1 MAQFRT
7 DSHRYLNNGN
17 TIFEV
22 VMLADQYGNR
32 VGPSNPTGMAVDA
45 FGRARGSQPVTL
57 ADYFNRYQINEGFVS
72 SNNAGSRVDYHAN
85 TSSVRM
91 FVKTG
96 SGQKVVRETTR
107 VFAYQP
113 GKSLQLF
120 NTFVMNPA
128 KTGLRQRVGYFND
141 ENGVFVEK
149 ANSAIR
155 FAIRSKITGT
165 VTDNY
170 AEKANW
176 NYDRLD
182 GTGPS
187 GLTLDLDKAQIFFT
201 DIEWLGVGSVRCGFV
216 INGQLIHCHSF
227 HHANIDTDAYMT
239 TAILPVR
246 YEIEN
251 IGATASTS
259 VMKQICTSVISEG
272 GYELRGRNRTI
283 GTDITTTR
291 DMPTKGVFYPIVAIR
306 LKADRLDAIAVP
318 KNINLIGV
326 GNSTRIKWRLYQG
339 ATIAGATWVSVAAD
353 SAVEY
358 NSNNSATMSGG
369 TVLNSGLLSI
379 TNQSVSTTELPPG
392 LFKYQ
397 LERNGLTSTPTT
409 FVLAA
414 AGATD
419 SDDAVGTIDWDEIT

>member
-7 DSHRYLNNGN
+7 DTHRYLNNGN

-45 FGRARGSQPVTL
+45 FGRARSSEPFTL
-57 ADYFNRYQINEGFVS
+57 GDYTNIQEMNPGFS
-72 SNNAGSRVDYHAN
+72 TSNTAGSRFDYHAN
-85 TSSVRM
+85 TSTVRM

-96 SGQKVVRETTR
+96 SGQKVIRETNR

-113 GKSLQLF
+113 GKSLQHF

-128 KTGLRQRVGYFND
+128 KTGLRQRIGYFND
-141 ENGVFVEK
+141 NDGVFLER

-155 FAIRSKITGT
+155 FVVRSKTTGT
-165 VTDNY
+165 VTDTY
-170 AEKANW
+170 AEQANW
-176 NYDRLD
+176 NLDPLD

-187 GLTLDLDKAQIFFT
+187 KLTLDLDKAQIFFM

-227 HHANIDTDAYMT
+227 HHANINTEAYMKSPN
-239 TAILPVR
+239 LPVR
-246 YEIEN
+246 FEIEN
-251 IGATASTS
+251 LTATDSSSTL
-259 VMKQICTSVISEG
+259 KQICSSVISEG
-272 GYELRGRNRTI
+272 GYELRGRNRTV
-283 GTDITTTR
+283 GTDITTVR
-291 DMPTKGVFYPIVAIR
+291 DLTTKGVFYPVVAIR
-306 LKADRLDAIAVP
+306 LKAANIDAICAP
-318 KNINLIGV
+318 KNINLIGI
-326 GNSTRIKWRLYQG
+326 GNNTRIKWRIYQG
-339 ATIAGATWVSVAAD
+339 STINGAVWTSVGSD
-353 SAVEY
+353 SFVEY

-369 TVLNSGLLSI
+369 TALNSGVLGI

-392 LFKYQ
+392 LFRYQ
-397 LERNGLTSTPTT
+397 LERNGLTGTPTT

-419 SDDAVGTIDWDEIT
+419 GDDAIGTVDWDEVS

>member
-1 MAQFRT
+1 
-7 DSHRYLNNGN
+7 
-17 TIFEV
+17 
-22 VMLADQYGNR
+22 MLADQYGNR

-57 ADYFNRYQINEGFVS
+57 GDYFNRYQINPGFCS
-72 SNNAGSRVDYHAN
+72 SNTAGSRFDYHAN
-85 TSSVRM
+85 TSSVRL

-141 ENGVFVEK
+141 ENGIFIER

-155 FAIRSKITGT
+155 FVIRSNTTGT

-170 AEKANW
+170 AEQSDW
-176 NYDRLD
+176 NYDKLD
-182 GTGPS
+182 GAGPS
-187 GLTLDLDKAQIFFT
+187 KLTLDLDKAQIFFT
-201 DIEWLGVGSVRCGFV
+201 DVEWLGVGSVRCGFV

-251 IGATASTS
+251 IGATTSNS

-272 GYELRGRNRTI
+272 GYDLRGRNRSV

-291 DMPTKGVFYPIVAIR
+291 DMPTKGVFYPVVAIR
-306 LKADRLDAIAVP
+306 LKSNRLDAIVVP
-318 KNINLIGV
+318 KNINLVGV
-326 GNSTRIKWRLYQG
+326 GNSTRIKWRLYQD
-339 ATIAGATWVSVAAD
+339 ATIAGATWVSVSAD

-379 TNQSVSTTELPPG
+379 TNQSVSTVDLPPG
-392 LFKYQ
+392 LFRFQ
-397 LERNGLTSTPTT
+397 LERNGLTNTPTT

-419 SDDAVGTIDWDEIT
+419 SDDVVGTMDWDEVT

>member
-1 MAQFRT
+1 
-7 DSHRYLNNGN
+7 
-17 TIFEV
+17 
-22 VMLADQYGNR
+22 MLADQYGNR

-57 ADYFNRYQINEGFVS
+57 GDYFNRYQINSGFCS
-72 SNNAGSRVDYHAN
+72 SNNAGSRFDYHAN

-141 ENGVFVEK
+141 ENGIFVEK

-155 FAIRSKITGT
+155 FAIRSNTTGT

-176 NYDRLD
+176 NYDKLD

-227 HHANIDTDAYMT
+227 HHANINTDAYMT

-251 IGATASTS
+251 IGATATTS
-259 VMKQICTSVISEG
+259 VLKQICTSVISEG

-291 DMPTKGVFYPIVAIR
+291 DMPTKGVFYPVVAIR
-306 LKADRLDAIAVP
+306 LKSNRLDAIVVP

-326 GNSTRIKWRLYQG
+326 GNSTRIKWRLYQD
-339 ATIAGATWVSVAAD
+339 ATIAGATWTSVGSD

-358 NSNNSATMSGG
+358 NANNSATMSGG

-379 TNQSVSTTELPPG
+379 TNQSAATVELPPG
-392 LFKYQ
+392 LFRFQ

-414 AGATD
+414 AGAVD
-419 SDDAVGTIDWDEIT
+419 SDDVVGTIDWDEIT